1 LENKTMAAIKEM
13 SATVRAKGGKGAA
26 RAERRQGRVPGVI
39 YGDKKTPVLI
49 SLDYKTLHQRIYA
62 GHFLSTVLQLEVD
75 GQKHRVIPRDY
86 QLDPVKDTPLHV
98 DFLRLGEGAEISV
111 DIPIHVKG
119 AETSPGVKLGGTVN
133 LVEHALTLMVKAD
146 NIPEA
151 VDIDISQLGIGSSV
165 HLADIV
171 LPAGTRAV
179 TKENPTLLSIVA
191 PSGFNEPEAAPA
203 EAAPAAAA
211 PAAKK

>member
-1 LENKTMAAIKEM
+1 MAAIKQM
-13 SATVRAKGGKGAA
+13 SATVRANGGKGAA
-26 RAERRQGRVPGVI
+26 RAERREGRVPGVI
-39 YGDKKTPVLI
+39 YGDKKSPVLI

-62 GHFLSTVLQLEVD
+62 GHFLSTVFELEVE

-86 QLDPVKDTPLHV
+86 QLDPVKDFPIHV

-119 AETSPGVKLGGTVN
+119 ADVSPGIKRGGTIN
-133 LVEHALTLMVKAD
+133 LVEHSITLLCKAD
-146 NIPEA
+146 SIPEA
-151 VDIDISQLGIGSSV
+151 VDIDVSELNLGSSV
-165 HLADIV
+165 HLNDVV
-171 LPAGTRAV
+171 LPAGARAT
-179 TKENPTLLSIVA
+179 TKDNPTLLSIVA
-191 PSGFNEPEAAPA
+191 PSGFAEPEAAA

>member
-1 LENKTMAAIKEM
+1 MAAIKQM
-13 SATVRAKGGKGAA
+13 SATVRANGGKGAA
-26 RAERRQGRVPGVI
+26 RAERREGRVPGVI
-39 YGDKKTPVLI
+39 YGDKKSPVLI

-62 GHFLSTVLQLEVD
+62 GHFLSTVFELEVE

-86 QLDPVKDTPLHV
+86 QLDPVKDFPIHV

-119 AETSPGVKLGGTVN
+119 ADVSPGIKRGGTIN
-133 LVEHALTLMVKAD
+133 LVEHSITLLCKAD
-146 NIPEA
+146 SIPEA
-151 VDIDISQLGIGSSV
+151 VDIDVSELNLGSSV
-165 HLADIV
+165 HLNDVV
-171 LPAGTRAV
+171 LPAGARAT
-179 TKENPTLLSIVA
+179 TKDNPTLLSIVA
-191 PSGFNEPEAAPA
+191 PSGFAEPEAAAA

>member
-1 LENKTMAAIKEM
+1 MAANNVL

-62 GHFLSTVLQLEVD
+62 GHFLSTVFTVEVD

-86 QLDPVKDTPLHV
+86 QLDPVKDTPLHI

-111 DIPIHVKG
+111 EIPIHVKG
-119 AETSPGVKLGGTVN
+119 AETSPGVKAGGTVN
-133 LVEHALTLMVKAD
+133 IVLHTLTLLCNAD
-146 NIPEA
+146 NIPGGVD
-151 VDIDISQLGIGSSV
+151 VDISELAIGGAV
-165 HLADIV
+165 HLEDV
-171 LPAGTRAV
+171 KLPAGTRAP
-179 TKENPTLLSIVA
+179 TKDNLTLLSIVA
-191 PSGFNEPEAAPA
+191 PTVA
-203 EAAPAAAA
+203 EPAAE
-211 PAAKK
+211 PAAEEAKK

>member
-1 LENKTMAAIKEM
+1 MAAIKQM
-13 SATVRAKGGKGAA
+13 SATVRANGGKGAA

-39 YGDKKTPVLI
+39 YGDKKSPVLI

-62 GHFLSTVLQLEVD
+62 GHFLSTVFELEVE

-86 QLDPVKDTPLHV
+86 QLDPVKDFPIHV

-119 AETSPGVKLGGTVN
+119 ADVSPGIKRGGTVN
-133 LVEHALTLMVKAD
+133 LVEHSITLLCKAD
-146 NIPEA
+146 SIPEA
-151 VDIDISQLGIGSSV
+151 VDIDVSELNLGSSV
-165 HLADIV
+165 HLNDVV
-171 LPAGTRAV
+171 LPAGARAT
-179 TKENPTLLSIVA
+179 TKDNPTLLSIVA
-191 PSGFNEPEAAPA
+191 PSGFAEPEPAAA